1 METEIRESDSKGRFT
16 LPKKFANSTFLLEVV
31 SDVEIRLR
39 KAKVVPLESGEAP
52 VAFKEEEPVNL
63 SASDAEKFFAVLD
76 DPPAPNEALKKLMK
90 GR

>member
-16 LPKKFANSTFLLEVV
+16 LPKKFANSTFLLEIV

-39 KAKVVPLESGEAP
+39 KAKVVPLELGEAP

-63 SASDAEKFFAVLD
+63 SASDAEMFFTVLD
-76 DPPAPNEALKKLMK
+76 DPPAPNEALKKLLK